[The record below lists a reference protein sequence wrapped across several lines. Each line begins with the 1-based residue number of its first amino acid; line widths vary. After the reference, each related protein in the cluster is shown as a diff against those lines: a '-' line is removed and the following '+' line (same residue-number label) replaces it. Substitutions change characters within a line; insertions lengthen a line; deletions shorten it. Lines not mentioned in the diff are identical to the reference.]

1 MRTSILF
8 VLAIMTLGTAAP
20 LPAQSPPPPCEAA
33 EHRAFDFWIGEW
45 NVHAAD
51 GRLAGTNS
59 IKREIGGCVLHE
71 RYETGRGYSGE
82 SFNVY
87 DARRKVWHQTWVDSS
102 GLLLVLEGGL
112 RDGRMVLEGQTTG
125 ADQSTTRQRI
135 SWTPNPDGSVRQLW
149 EATGKDGEWTVLF
162 DGKYTRM
169 TMSDAKQNHHEIDY
183 IELSVTDMAAAQR
196 FYAAAFDWEFTD
208 YGPEY
213 AGIRKRQGGEAGGLS
228 LQAAVAPGG
237 PLVILYS
244 QDLEQ
249 TLARVRDAGGRITRE
264 IFEFPGGRRFQ
275 FKDPSGNELAV
286 WSDH

>member
-1 MRTSILF
+1 MRFIVSALLVT
-8 VLAIMTLGTAAP
+8 LALGAAAP
-20 LPAQSPPPPCEAA
+20 SFSQDRPPPCAA
-33 EHRAFDFWIGEW
+33 PEHRAFDFWIGEW

-102 GLLLVLEGGL
+102 GLLLLLEGGL
-112 RDGRMVLEGQTTG
+112 QDGKMVLEGQTTA

-149 EATGKDGEWTVLF
+149 EARGKDGQWTVVF
-162 DGKYTRM
+162 DGKYTRR
-169 TMSDAKQNHHEIDY
+169 TMADATQNHHQIDY
-183 IELSVTDMAAAQR
+183 IEFSVTDMAEAQR
-196 FYAAAFDWEFTD
+196 FYSAAFDWEFTD
-208 YGPEY
+208 YGPQY
-213 AGIRKRQGGEAGGLS
+213 AGIRKRQGGEVGGLS
-228 LQAAVAPGG
+228 LQAEVAPGG

-249 TLARVRDAGGRITRE
+249 TLARVRDAGGGITRE

-286 WSDH
+286 WSDR